1 MPKVEPF
8 HVDTR
13 MDSIQMLQCGS
24 ANISANPDQR
34 SNMWSFRM
42 VADGSESFGL
52 QRIRMGPT
60 GPVPLESYL
69 TSHRCAAAIKD
80 RMTGFR
86 LVVTSPPDH
95 TRKYS

>member
-1 MPKVEPF
+1 MPGVETF
-8 HVDTR
+8 HADAP
-13 MDSIQMLQCGS
+13 MDSIQILRCGS
-24 ANISANPDQR
+24 AIISAAPDQR
-34 SNMWSFRM
+34 SNMWSFRI

-60 GPVPLESYL
+60 GPVALESYL
-69 TSHRCAAAIKD
+69 TSHRCSATIKD

-86 LVVTSPPDH
+86 LVVTAPPDR

>member
-1 MPKVEPF
+1 MPRVEPF
-8 HVDTR
+8 HVGTR

-24 ANISANPDQR
+24 ANISATPDQR

-60 GPVPLESYL
+60 SEMHPAYL
-69 TSHRCAAAIKD
+69 TSHRCAATIKD

-86 LVVTSPPDH
+86 LVVTSPPDR